1 MNIAKNFIATVQKQP
16 AKPFLIAPDGLE
28 YTFAD
33 IYSLARR
40 FATLLKNEGV
50 NPGDRI
56 IITFPNSVEYF
67 ICYLG
72 ALFNSCTALLV
83 DFRTRPQ
90 HLDYF
95 RTNGEVK
102 RWITPRQRP
111 EYDSIPGQLVYPDDL
126 SGIDEM
132 AEDQLCAV
140 DNPLALIMY
149 TSGSTGI
156 PKGVCLTHAN
166 LQHTIQSIS
175 SWANI
180 DGSDRELTTL
190 SLTHLF
196 GLAHVHI
203 YWTHG
208 GTVYIEEKFQKIP
221 QLLQKL
227 TDLHITSFPGTP
239 GGFKIILDQFR
250 DQFRE
255 HGKRLKYIIVNSAPM
270 APEYVQKML
279 DTLPETKFYMYYG
292 LTEASRSS
300 YICYND
306 NRTKLP
312 TVGRPTPGADIVIGT
327 PDKPLRNETGEIL
340 IKGPHVTEGYLGIDS
355 SDYFIDGWLK
365 TGDSGRMDDDGFI
378 TWEGRIK
385 EQINIDGLKLTPMEV
400 EEVLI
405 EHDRVIDCAVVA
417 APDPI
422 TGEAVAAFVVCPGEA
437 DKKLE
442 IELRKFCKD
451 KLEVYK
457 IPKQILFIDK
467 IPRTD
472 SGKTKR
478 IQLKEKLSG
487 EKK

>member
-1 MNIAKNFIATVQKQP
+1 MNIAQNFISTVHRQP
-16 AKPFLIAPDGLE
+16 DKLFLIGPDGSE

-33 IYSLARR
+33 IYSLARK
-40 FATLLKNEGV
+40 FATLLAQEGV
-50 NPGDRI
+50 VPNDRV

-95 RTNGEVK
+95 RTNGGVK
-102 RWITPRQRP
+102 RWIAPKHRP
-111 EYDSIPGQLVYPDDL
+111 EFDNIPGQMIYPDNLAD
-126 SGIDEM
+126 IDEM
-132 AEDQLCAV
+132 PEDKLCSV
-140 DNPLALIMY
+140 ENPIALIMY
-149 TSGSTGI
+149 TSGSTGV
-156 PKGVCLTHAN
+156 PKGVCLGHDN
-166 LQHTIQSIS
+166 LQHTIKSIS

-180 DGSDRELTTL
+180 EGSDRELTTL

-221 QLLQKL
+221 QLLQKI
-227 TDLHITSFPGTP
+227 TDLNITSFPGTP

-250 DQFRE
+250 DQFHE
-255 HGKRLKYIIVNSAPM
+255 HGKNLKYIIVNSAPM

-279 DTLPETKFYMYYG
+279 DTLPNTRFYMYYG

-306 NRTKLP
+306 NRTKLV
-312 TVGRPTPGADIVIGT
+312 TVGRPTPGAEIVIGT
-327 PDKPLRNETGEIL
+327 PDKPLRNEIGEIL
-340 IKGPHVTEGYLGIDS
+340 IKGPHVTKGYLGIDS
-355 SDYFIDGWLK
+355 SEYFIDGWLK

-400 EEVLI
+400 EEVLM
-405 EHDRVIDCAVVA
+405 EHKRVKDCAVVA

-422 TGEAVAAFVVCPGEA
+422 TGEAVAAFVVPEGEP

-457 IPKQILFIDK
+457 IPKQILFIDA

-478 IQLKEKLSG
+478 ILLKEQLSG
-487 EKK
+487 EKE

>member
-1 MNIAKNFIATVQKQP
+1 MNIAQNFIQTAQRIP
-16 AKPFLIAPDGLE
+16 DKPFLIGPDGTE
-28 YTFAD
+28 YTFGML
-33 IYSLARR
+33 YSKARR
-40 FATLLKNEGV
+40 FARLLTDKGV
-50 NPGDRI
+50 GPNDRV

-83 DFRTRPQ
+83 DHRTRPQ

-102 RWITPRQRP
+102 RWIAPTARP
-111 EYDSIPGQLVYPDDL
+111 EFDAIPGQLIYPDNLDAF
-126 SGIDEM
+126 DEL
-132 AEDQLCAV
+132 AEDKLCAV
-140 DNPLALIMY
+140 DNPTALIMY
-149 TSGSTGI
+149 TSGSTGV
-156 PKGVCLTHAN
+156 PKGVCLSHDN
-166 LQHTIQSIS
+166 LQHTIKAIT

-180 DGSDRELTTL
+180 NGNDRELTTL

-196 GLAHVHI
+196 GLAHCHI

-208 GTVYIEEKFQKIP
+208 GTVFIEEKLQRIP

-227 TDLHITSFPGTP
+227 TDLNITSFPGTP
-239 GGFKIILDQFR
+239 GGFKMILDQYR
-250 DQFRE
+250 DQFAE
-255 HGKRLKYIIVNSAPM
+255 HGKNLKYIIVNSAPM

-279 DTLPETKFYMYYG
+279 DTLPNTRFYMYYG

-306 NRTKLP
+306 HRDKLT
-312 TVGRPTPGADIVIGT
+312 TVGRPSPDADIVIGS
-327 PDKPLRNETGEIL
+327 PDNPLVDETGEIL

-355 SDYFIDGWLK
+355 SDYFVDGYLR
-365 TGDSGRMDDDGFI
+365 TGDSGRKDKDGFI

-400 EEVLI
+400 EEVLL
-405 EHDRVIDCAVVA
+405 EHPRVKDCAVVGA
-417 APDPI
+417 SDPL
-422 TGEAVAAFVVCPGEA
+422 TGESVAGFVVPEGPA
-437 DKKLE
+437 DKQLE

-457 IPKQILFIDK
+457 IPKQILFIDA

-472 SGKTKR
+472 TGKTKR
-478 IQLKEKLSG
+478 IQLKEKLNG